1 MDHEENKEKSKKVMR
16 VQYICMMMIIHV
28 IMCKWMRELSE
39 KVNLT
44 NTRLVQHSTY
54 DYVLSAILICYRTP
68 GYTMFMACMPRLWVS
83 VHTLCS
89 RMLDMPS

>member
-1 MDHEENKEKSKKVMR
+1 MRMKHELRMEMVFGGFMMITMKSFWKSLESLDHEENKEKSKKVMR

-44 NTRLVQHSTY
+44 NTRLVAS
-54 DYVLSAILICYRTP
+54 SAS
-68 GYTMFMACMPRLWVS
+68 G
-83 VHTLCS
+83 
-89 RMLDMPS
+89 